1 MELYK
6 LDKEELEYLILQKT
20 HFNINYNTS
29 NLYKNIYDRLS
40 SLSKNSSKEVWCI
53 VTNTARALNYNASAL
68 SIPRDKEAYSGNA
81 QVISCNR
88 MVKLLDKLVQEDYL
102 VFYKGGY
109 LPDGSKIQSIYV
121 FTDKYLD
128 LWKNIDTTKELD
140 TKPVIV
146 IRDRETKE
154 ALTNRGKTGVKQLS
168 DLVNKFNHKLLET
181 DIYVDGKP
189 SCTQRY
195 FRVYSDN
202 LTLGGR
208 FYNTVGGV
216 QTMSKAMR
224 SKITIDGKPV
234 IELDF
239 KAMHPSI
246 LYEQA
251 WQANEVYVEDW
262 IDRVHGG
269 SYNPYPYVSPFISAE
284 TSDDS
289 WVVRKINK
297 YALMV
302 SLNAA
307 NFKQAQ
313 LALANEWYNDLKHK
327 GTDRRKYADLTFGL
341 GVNGKPTFPA
351 TNICKHL
358 QDYNEP
364 IAGAFFSD
372 IGLALQNVESEIIG
386 KVIDA
391 LISTDELLLPVHD
404 SVIVKAELKEDVLK
418 MMHHA
423 YSEVLGSDRFCII
436 EAK

>member
-1 MELYK
+1 MELYN
-6 LDKEELEYLILQKT
+6 LDKQELDSLLLKKT

-29 NLYKNIYDRLS
+29 NLYLDVYDVLS
-40 SLSKNSSKEVWCI
+40 KLTKNSSKEVWCF
-53 VTNTARALNYNASAL
+53 VTNTARAINYKASAL
-68 SIPRDKEAYSGNA
+68 SIPRDKVAYSGNVQA
-81 QVISCNR
+81 ISCNK
-88 MVKLLDKLVQEDYL
+88 MVRLLDKLVQEDYL

-109 LPDGSKIQSIYV
+109 LRDDSNIQSLYV
-121 FTDKYLD
+121 FTEKYLN
-128 LWKNIDTTKELD
+128 LWKNIDTTKEID
-140 TKPVIV
+140 SKPVIV
-146 IRDRETKE
+146 IRDRQTKE
-154 ALTNRGKTGVKQLS
+154 VLTNRGKSGIKQLS
-168 DLVNKFNHKLLET
+168 ESINKFNNKLLET
-181 DIYVDGKP
+181 NICVDGKL

-234 IELDF
+234 VELDF

-246 LYEQA
+246 LYEQV
-251 WQANEVYVEDW
+251 WQSNELYVEDW
-262 IDRVHGG
+262 IDKVHGG
-269 SYNPYPYVSPFISAE
+269 SYNPYPYTSPHFSAE
-284 TSDDS
+284 ETDDE

-327 GTDRRKYADLTFGL
+327 GTEKRKYADLCLGL

-351 TNICKHL
+351 TNICKHV
-358 QDYNEP
+358 QEYNEP

-372 IGLALQNVESEIIG
+372 AGLALQNIEAEIMG
-386 KVIDA
+386 KVIDS

-404 SVIVKAELKEDVLK
+404 SVIVKAELKDEVLK
-418 MMHHA
+418 MMHQA

-436 EAK
+436 EVK

>member
-1 MELYK
+1 
-6 LDKEELEYLILQKT
+6 
-20 HFNINYNTS
+20 
-29 NLYKNIYDRLS
+29 
-40 SLSKNSSKEVWCI
+40 
-53 VTNTARALNYNASAL
+53 
-68 SIPRDKEAYSGNA
+68 
-81 QVISCNR
+81 
-88 MVKLLDKLVQEDYL
+88 
-102 VFYKGGY
+102 
-109 LPDGSKIQSIYV
+109 
-121 FTDKYLD
+121 
-128 LWKNIDTTKELD
+128 
-140 TKPVIV
+140 
-146 IRDRETKE
+146 
-154 ALTNRGKTGVKQLS
+154 
-168 DLVNKFNHKLLET
+168 
-181 DIYVDGKP
+181 
-189 SCTQRY
+189 
-195 FRVYSDN
+195 
-202 LTLGGR
+202 
-208 FYNTVGGV
+208 
-216 QTMSKAMR
+216 
-224 SKITIDGKPV
+224 
-234 IELDF
+234 
-239 KAMHPSI
+239 MHPSI

-269 SYNPYPYVSPFISAE
+269 SYNPYPYISPFISAE
-284 TSDDS
+284 IPADS

-327 GTDRRKYADLTFGL
+327 GTDRRKYTDLTFGL

-372 IGLALQNVESEIIG
+372 VGLALQNVESEIIG

-418 MMHHA
+418 MMHYA